1 MCVGTIT
8 LPIFSFSIANYTNL
22 VYLKKKGKTGGLDFA
37 LVNRNRSIRTA
48 FLHKTCTHYRSK
60 CKMSLGSFLKSR
72 IETRFE
78 IEDKTKLSLNAFF
91 GFLMDREKFCF
102 FKIKESINP
111 ISNTCVTGNDT
122 KEQPGKGSHICPGD
136 EVIVCFWK
144 KKKINDCLCF

>member
-1 MCVGTIT
+1 ISNFRSPLCLIIHRLTICKRRSNLIGTISS
-8 LPIFSFSIANYTNL
+8 LNSASCKEIIEERSPAGCVCWHNHFAYFFLFYSQLYESGLFKEKRENW
-22 VYLKKKGKTGGLDFA
+22 GLDFA

-91 GFLMDREKFCF
+91 DFLMDREKFCF
-102 FKIKESINP
+102 F
-111 ISNTCVTGNDT
+111 
-122 KEQPGKGSHICPGD
+122 
-136 EVIVCFWK
+136 
-144 KKKINDCLCF
+144 